1 MHKST
6 DYLLPPFFRA
16 EAERR
21 KNSRGILRTPRE
33 VPTVRKVKPSASTKM
48 TRKEAPSTA
57 RARSRPRPKNVE
69 LNPKPKTARD
79 YSENLDGTLSDI
91 KFSARIESKR
101 PRSRASSKNSLSPTS
116 SPQSIVSTLARPV
129 FYSPREPEV
138 KFAADVPKATVL
150 KSAKSPISSARSNK
164 SVDDKL
170 KALMS
175 ALTTLETP
183 SKAPQT
189 HIEVGQSITDLKLAN
204 MDQELRML
212 EQKSK
217 GHDGGGDNP
226 AWKKKA
232 EEAEKLGN
240 LFINETQFEKEQM
253 ENQLQVLHSAIKQ
266 IKEQSAASLEN
277 QEKLFAEE
285 RARLQAN
292 SSQVSQNVTYSHLT
306 ILNSSNINDS
316 SISSTN
322 L

>member
-1 MHKST
+1 M
-6 DYLLPPFFRA
+6 
-16 EAERR
+16 
-21 KNSRGILRTPRE
+21 
-33 VPTVRKVKPSASTKM
+33 V
-48 TRKEAPSTA
+48 RKEAPST
-57 RARSRPRPKNVE
+57 SRTRTRPKTVE
-69 LNPKPKTARD
+69 LNSKPKTARD
-79 YSENLDGTLSDI
+79 YNEALDATLSDI

-116 SPQSIVSTLARPV
+116 SPKSIALAT
-129 FYSPREPEV
+129 PRSPEV
-138 KFAADVPKATVL
+138 VSFAADVPKSTR
-150 KSAKSPISSARSNK
+150 SSKSPASSARSN
-164 SVDDKL
+164 VDDKL

-212 EQKSK
+212 EKHTKLPNSA
-217 GHDGGGDNP
+217 GDS

-240 LFINETQFEKEQM
+240 LYMNETQFEKEQM
-253 ENQLQVLHSAIKQ
+253 ENQLEVLHSAIRQ
-266 IKEQSAASLEN
+266 IKEQSAASLQN

-292 SSQVSQNVTYSHLT
+292 SSQVTQ
-306 ILNSSNINDS
+306 
-316 SISSTN
+316 
-322 L
+322 